1 MQHTTLPDR
10 DTTGRTRHGG
20 YLFGREFALFHYYR
34 MRIHALANLFNFG
47 LCLNFSRI
55 LHPRSTIPNEEEQRM
70 SEVLEGLLQKRA
82 SLAAELGALDAG
94 IAAYRRALAPTK
106 SVAAVQVNGTR
117 PTMSLAARK
126 KLSVLAKARW
136 AKKRKEDKK

>member
-1 MQHTTLPDR
+1 
-10 DTTGRTRHGG
+10 
-20 YLFGREFALFHYYR
+20 
-34 MRIHALANLFNFG
+34 
-47 LCLNFSRI
+47 
-55 LHPRSTIPNEEEQRM
+55 M
-70 SEVLEGLLQKRA
+70 SEVLAGLLQKRA

-94 IAAYRRALAPTK
+94 IAAYRRALVPTK

-126 KLSVLAKARW
+126 KLSLLAKARW

>member
-1 MQHTTLPDR
+1 MATGVFEPLSLPAD
-10 DTTGRTRHGG
+10 
-20 YLFGREFALFHYYR
+20 LSKSL
-34 MRIHALANLFNFG
+34 MRILDYCCGDLALYVLVYTHVVQ
-47 LCLNFSRI
+47 SQ
-55 LHPRSTIPNEEEQRM
+55 TEEEQRM
-70 SEVLEGLLQKRA
+70 SEVLEGLLQKRT

-106 SVAAVQVNGTR
+106 SATVKVNSTR

-136 AKKRKEDKK
+136 AKKRKDAAKK

>member
-1 MQHTTLPDR
+1 
-10 DTTGRTRHGG
+10 
-20 YLFGREFALFHYYR
+20 
-34 MRIHALANLFNFG
+34 
-47 LCLNFSRI
+47 
-55 LHPRSTIPNEEEQRM
+55 M

-82 SLAAELGALDAG
+82 SLAAELAALDAG

-126 KLSVLAKARW
+126 KLSMLAKARW